1 MVGCKNLD
9 IWNCYIWNF
18 CFYQTKNRFI
28 YDSKKPFCIFDPT
41 ETLRLYMLDYISMMI
56 LFVLVG
62 YYIWKLDKNARY
74 YTSTPGLLKK
84 YVQMVPPVDDQK

>member
-1 MVGCKNLD
+1 
-9 IWNCYIWNF
+9 
-18 CFYQTKNRFI
+18 
-28 YDSKKPFCIFDPT
+28 
-41 ETLRLYMLDYISMMI
+41 MLDYISMMI

-74 YTSTPGLLKK
+74 YTSTPELLKK

>member
-1 MVGCKNLD
+1 MTLKSHFV
-9 IWNCYIWNF
+9 F
-18 CFYQTKNRFI
+18 
-28 YDSKKPFCIFDPT
+28 FDPT
-41 ETLRLYMLDYISMMI
+41 ETLRLYMLDYISMMM

-74 YTSTPGLLKK
+74 YTSTPELLKK

>member
-1 MVGCKNLD
+1 MTLKSHFV
-9 IWNCYIWNF
+9 F
-18 CFYQTKNRFI
+18 
-28 YDSKKPFCIFDPT
+28 FDPT

-62 YYIWKLDKNARY
+62 YYIWKLDKNERY
-74 YTSTPGLLKK
+74 YTSTPELLKK

>member
-1 MVGCKNLD
+1 
-9 IWNCYIWNF
+9 
-18 CFYQTKNRFI
+18 
-28 YDSKKPFCIFDPT
+28 
-41 ETLRLYMLDYISMMI
+41 MMI

-74 YTSTPGLLKK
+74 YTSTLELLKK